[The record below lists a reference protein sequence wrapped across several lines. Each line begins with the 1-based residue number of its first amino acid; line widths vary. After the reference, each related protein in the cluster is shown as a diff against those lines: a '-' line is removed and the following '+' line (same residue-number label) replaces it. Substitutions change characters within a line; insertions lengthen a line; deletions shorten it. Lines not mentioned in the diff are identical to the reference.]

1 MPLGYRDLGCT
12 FNTFLKRK
20 PQSSNRPQCVFE
32 VGLVFG
38 DLFYL
43 NHLYNLDILTGM
55 SPRANTGVLVN
66 VTAFNVVMTNC

>member
-20 PQSSNRPQCVFE
+20 PQSSNGPQCVFE

-38 DLFYL
+38 NL

-66 VTAFNVVMTNC
+66 VTAFNVVMANC